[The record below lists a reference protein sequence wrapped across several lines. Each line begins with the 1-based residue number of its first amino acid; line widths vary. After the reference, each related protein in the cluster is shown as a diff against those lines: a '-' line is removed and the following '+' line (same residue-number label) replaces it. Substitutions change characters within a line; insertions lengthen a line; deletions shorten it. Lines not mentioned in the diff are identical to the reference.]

1 MGLDCGPETNKLNA
15 ATIARSKTIVWNGPM
30 GVFEMKVPFFL
41 LFQLNDLKQAATNV
55 LIKAV
60 DRANRI

>member
-30 GVFEMKVPFFL
+30 GVFEMKVPGCFSNL
-41 LFQLNDLKQAATNV
+41 TT
-55 LIKAV
+55 
-60 DRANRI
+60 